1 MSTLNVSEQHIYP
14 RRWWAFVALSFSLL
28 VIGLDNTVLNVALP
42 TIARDLSATQSQ
54 LQWIVD
60 AYTLVFAGL
69 LLTMGSL
76 GDRFGRKKA
85 LLVGL
90 TIFGAGSIWAAF
102 SGSANVLIAARAFM
116 GIGGAL
122 IMPTTLSI
130 TTNIF
135 EGKERGRAIGAWAGV
150 AGLSIIIGP
159 VFGGWLLDN
168 YSWGVIFLINVP
180 IIALVL
186 LGTALLVPES
196 KDPAASKLDPIGAL
210 LSIVGL
216 TALLWGIIEVPV
228 NGWSDTRIIAA
239 FIAAAVLLLAFVV
252 WELRSPTPM
261 LNMKLFRNPRFSA
274 ASLALTLSAFS
285 MFGVLFIL
293 TQYLQLILGYSPLQ
307 AGSAL
312 IALIPTL
319 LIGSIISP
327 RIVERMGTK
336 IPVTIG
342 LVIVAGAFILL
353 SSASVNSGYGLI
365 AWTLAIL
372 GLGFGMTMAPATNSI
387 MGALPLGRAGVGSA
401 MNDTTRQVG
410 GAFGVAILGSILSS
424 VYQSSLKSASIMNLL
439 PPPVREIV
447 RDSIGKATFIAS
459 HIGGQVGQMLTS
471 SVNVAFIDAMH
482 TTVLISAGVTLCGA
496 LVALLFLPAYAKDEQ
511 IPQSNLTQD
520 GVATTM
526 EKCRRK
532 SNLKHDD
539 NIWT

>member
-1 MSTLNVSEQHIYP
+1 MSTLNASEQHKYP
-14 RRWWAFVALSFSLL
+14 GRWWAFVALSFSLL

-60 AYTLVFAGL
+60 AYTLIFAGL

-150 AGLSIIIGP
+150 SGLSIIAGP
-159 VFGGWLLDN
+159 VFGGWLLDH
-168 YSWGVIFLINVP
+168 YAWGAIFLINMP
-180 IIALVL
+180 IIAFVL
-186 LGTALLVPES
+186 LGVALLVPES
-196 KDPAASKLDPIGAL
+196 KDPAASKLDPVGAL
-210 LSIVGL
+210 LSIAGL
-216 TALLWGIIEVPV
+216 TALLWGIIELPV
-228 NGWSDTRIIAA
+228 NGWSDGRIIAA
-239 FIAAAVLLLAFVV
+239 FVVAAILLLAFIA
-252 WELRSPTPM
+252 WELRAPSPM

-274 ASLALTLSAFS
+274 ASLALTLTAFG
-285 MFGVLFIL
+285 MFGALFIL
-293 TQYLQLILGYSPLQ
+293 TQYLQFILGYTPLQ
-307 AGSAL
+307 AGSAM

-327 RIVERMGTK
+327 RIVERIGTK

-342 LVIVAGAFILL
+342 LVIVACGFTLFSTASAN
-353 SSASVNSGYGLI
+353 SSYGLI
-365 AWTLAIL
+365 ALMLAIV
-372 GLGFGMTMAPATNSI
+372 GFGFGLTMAPATASI

-401 MNDTTRQVG
+401 VNDTTRQVG

-424 VYQSSLKSASIMNLL
+424 VYQSSLNSASIMHLL
-439 PPPVREIV
+439 PPAVRELV
-447 RDSIGKATFIAS
+447 RDSIGKAAFIAS
-459 HIGGQVGQMLTS
+459 QLSGRPGQMLTNA
-471 SVNVAFIDAMH
+471 VNTAFIDALH
-482 TTVLISAGVTLCGA
+482 TTILISAGVTLCGA
-496 LVALLFLPAYAKDEQ
+496 LVALLFLPAYTKDEQ
-511 IPQSNLTQD
+511 KGKHNLTQD
-520 GVATTM
+520 AEPTTM
-526 EKCRRK
+526 EEQEEKQ
-532 SNLKHDD
+532 LKA
-539 NIWT
+539 